1 MGNRTI
7 AWLIMRRFAIIIL
20 DLDDVRPEEDDKNQ
34 LAKIIEESLQW
45 WHGYFGQGDRL
56 ELDKW
61 RVYHIEW
68 GDELTVARVLNALG
82 KFREYIK
89 GEL

>member
-1 MGNRTI
+1 M
-7 AWLIMRRFAIIIL
+7 AWL
-20 DLDDVRPEEDDKNQ
+20 P
-34 LAKIIEESLQW
+34 W
-45 WHGYFGQGDRL
+45 QGDKL

-61 RVYHIEW
+61 KVYYVEW
-68 GDELTVARVLNALG
+68 GDELMVARVLNALG

>member
-1 MGNRTI
+1 M
-7 AWLIMRRFAIIIL
+7 
-20 DLDDVRPEEDDKNQ
+20 DLDDIQPEENDKAQ
-34 LAKIIEESLQW
+34 LTKLIEDSLQW
-45 WHGYFGQGDRL
+45 WHNYLGQNDRL

-68 GDELTVARVLNALG
+68 ADELTVARVMNALG

>member
-1 MGNRTI
+1 MD
-7 AWLIMRRFAIIIL
+7 LSMKRFAIIIL
-20 DLDDVRPEEDDKNQ
+20 DLDDVHPDEDDKVRVT
-34 LAKIIEESLQW
+34 KMIEESLQW
-45 WHGYFGQGDRL
+45 WHGYLGHNDKL

-61 RVYHIEW
+61 RVYYVEW
-68 GDELTVARVLNALG
+68 GDELMIARVLNALG

>member
-1 MGNRTI
+1 
-7 AWLIMRRFAIIIL
+7 MRRFAIVIL
-20 DLDDVRPEEDDKNQ
+20 DLDNVHPEEDDKVR
-34 LAKIIEESLQW
+34 LIRIIEESLQW
-45 WHGYFGQGDRL
+45 WHGYLGQSDKL

-61 RVYHIEW
+61 KVYYVEW
-68 GDELTVARVLNALG
+68 GGDELMVARVLNALG

>member
-1 MGNRTI
+1 
-7 AWLIMRRFAIIIL
+7 MRRFAIIIL
-20 DLDDVRPEEDDKNQ
+20 DLDGIKPEDDDKVQ
-34 LAKIIEESLQW
+34 LTRIIEESLQW
-45 WHGYFGQGDRL
+45 WHGYLGNSDKL

-61 RVYHIEW
+61 KVYHIEW